1 MNKFQINKLIITKL
15 AIWCILTS
23 FGVILFSG
31 CTTPRSVGY
40 NLKPKNHNTK
50 DKDIAKSTIS
60 DESQSQANVVNKS
73 PTQNV
78 QNMPNEVTDRL
89 PTLREQ
95 MKIIADKQ
103 AEIETD
109 VEVIKSEINL
119 IKAEIIDL
127 KANLLNQGKIKPNA
141 IVTGESNVQ
150 QNRNKQKQI
159 EEETF
164 LLPDEQ
170 DAPPKKET
178 KTNTNK
184 PAPKPQPPL
193 NIKPKVLNT
202 PNTKSIENKNDN
214 ISEKNIDENQNNSEK
229 IEEPKTNSVHEK
241 IKLAESLINSGKK
254 EEAKRIFQEILIQ
267 NPKSELTPIAKKML
281 QQL

>member
-1 MNKFQINKLIITKL
+1 MNKFQINKLLITKL

-50 DKDIAKSTIS
+50 DKEIAKSTLS
-60 DESQSQANVVNKS
+60 VENQSQANAVNKS
-73 PTQNV
+73 PTQNM
-78 QNMPNEVTDRL
+78 QNIPNEFTDRL

-170 DAPPKKET
+170 DVPPKKES

-184 PAPKPQPPL
+184 PDPKPQPPL

-202 PNTKSIENKNDN
+202 PNIKSIENKSDN

-254 EEAKRIFQEILIQ
+254 EEAKKIFQEILIQ